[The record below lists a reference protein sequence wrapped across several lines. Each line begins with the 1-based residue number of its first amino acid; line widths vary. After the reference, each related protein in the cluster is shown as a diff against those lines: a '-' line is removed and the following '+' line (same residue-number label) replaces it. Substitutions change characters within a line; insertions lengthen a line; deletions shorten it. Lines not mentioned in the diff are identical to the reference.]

1 MKKEYISPVTK
12 MVLVR
17 LSGSVLQEPGM
28 GPTSQ
33 GGFENL
39 GKETFFGTKKEYLSS
54 PLGKL
59 FVSHSKED
67 K

>member
-39 GKETFFGTKKEYLSS
+39 GKETLFEEDDSNEGWASQTNVWSS
-54 PLGKL
+54 YD
-59 FVSHSKED
+59 E
-67 K
+67 

>member
-17 LSGSVLQEPGM
+17 LSGSVLQKPGM
-28 GPTSQ
+28 GKVSD

-39 GKETFFGTKKEYLSS
+39 GNQGRFE
-54 PLGKL
+54 
-59 FVSHSKED
+59 ED
-67 K
+67 DSNEGWASQTNVWSTYDE